1 MKALVRWNTYYQ
13 VPELINLIVLFT
25 RIKIDMDRE
34 NKIIWD
40 LGNYLIL
47 DSN

>member
-1 MKALVRWNTYYQ
+1 MKALVGLNTLYQ

-40 LGNYLIL
+40 LGN
-47 DSN
+47 